1 MTLFRILITGIN
13 GLIGMILRN
22 ALQNV
27 HDMYGLDRV
36 GPFSDRILLADVA
49 EYSQVVQVV
58 QQFSPLDASTR

>member
-27 HDMYGLDRV
+27 HDVYGLDRV
-36 GPFSDRILLADVA
+36 GPFSDRILSADVA
-49 EYSQVVQVV
+49 EYSQVAQVV